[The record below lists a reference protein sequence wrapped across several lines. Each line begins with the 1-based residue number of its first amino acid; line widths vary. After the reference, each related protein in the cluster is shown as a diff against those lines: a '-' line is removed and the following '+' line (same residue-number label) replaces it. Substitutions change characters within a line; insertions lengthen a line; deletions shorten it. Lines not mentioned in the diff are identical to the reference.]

1 MHHKFREMAAS
12 DAPVSVLG
20 VGLSNRVSKSTS
32 GCTAFSQ
39 HNGLLLCDL
48 TSGLGDN
55 IVTIEPLK
63 KKQKKKTS
71 LLRRNTSP
79 PAAVVFLHL
88 FNLPEEI

>member
-1 MHHKFREMAAS
+1 MAAS

-55 IVTIEPLK
+55 TVTIEPLK
-63 KKQKKKTS
+63 KNKQKKTTS
-71 LLRRNTSP
+71 LLRQNTSP

>member
-63 KKQKKKTS
+63 KKKTS
-71 LLRRNTSP
+71 LLRQNTSP